1 MRQLEITLLAV
12 IGGALLSASLATTVW
27 AQQAQRRHVE
37 WPTVLS
43 GTVVLSSGDVP
54 SEKIR
59 LYCVCGSRTVSEG
72 RTDSKGR
79 FSLRVGR
86 NSSLSSMDA
95 SIGGTSH
102 GPVPVDFMSD
112 SSDAFRRVD
121 LSGCTLETNA
131 PGFRSKALCWEST
144 TVGGART
151 LVRSS

>member
-1 MRQLEITLLAV
+1 M
-12 IGGALLSASLATTVW
+12 
-27 AQQAQRRHVE
+27 
-37 WPTVLS
+37 LS

-59 LYCVCGSRTVSEG
+59 LYCVCGSPTVSEG

-79 FSLRVGR
+79 YSLRVGR

-95 SIGGTSH
+95 SIGGASH

-112 SSDAFRRVD
+112 SSDAFRQVD

-131 PGFRSKALCWEST
+131 PGFRSKAIVLGKYRRGRRSD
-144 TVGGART
+144 VGT
-151 LVRSS
+151 LSLTPLIGDELSVLSER